1 MLLQNYLKT
10 AHAALPN
17 YSLFWNNGAIK
28 FLGTAKRKMKMHTT
42 FSTDLVLPGKYLPD
56 PELLIAAEVA
66 LEVGQ
71 PLLLAGEPG
80 TGKTTFAHYL
90 ATTLAPKWF
99 TPSEPNTPHS
109 LPLYRFDTKST
120 SVASD
125 LFYRFD
131 NLGRF
136 HAANEKHQNT
146 DNRDYI
152 SFEALGWAILFTRP
166 WEDVAD
172 LLPDEAKH
180 PGVGRSVVLIDEI
193 DKAPRDFPNDL
204 LNEIERM
211 FFRIPEIRVSKERPI
226 HGQGVGEVR
235 RIDANPHL
243 RPLVVLTSNNEKDL
257 PSAFLRRCVFHHIR
271 FPERENVA
279 RLRKIIAANLIEASG
294 PLADDALN
302 FFFDVRE
309 MGDLSKLPTTA
320 ELLTWMK
327 VLLSR
332 QWAKGKLKPKSSTLA
347 DLELAELQA
356 SLGVLSKTEYD
367 LGRVRALAALR
378 YPTRR

>member
-1 MLLQNYLKT
+1 
-10 AHAALPN
+10 
-17 YSLFWNNGAIK
+17 
-28 FLGTAKRKMKMHTT
+28 MHTT
-42 FSTDLVLPGKYLPD
+42 LTTDLALPSHYLPD

-66 LEVGQ
+66 MEVGQ

-80 TGKTTFAHYL
+80 TGKTTFARYL
-90 ATTLAPKWF
+90 AETLAPNWF
-99 TPSEPNTPHS
+99 KPREPDTPDT

-120 SVASD
+120 SVATD

-131 NLGRF
+131 SLSRF
-136 HAANEKHQNT
+136 HAANEPHQSTN
-146 DNRDYI
+146 NRDYI
-152 SFEALGWAILFTRP
+152 TFEALGQAILFSRP

-172 LLPDEAKH
+172 LLPDSAAH
-180 PGVGRSVVLIDEI
+180 PGVSRSVVLIDEI

-211 FFRIPEIRVSKERPI
+211 FFRIPEIRVSKERPVY
-226 HGQGVGEVR
+226 GQRAGEVR
-235 RIDANPHL
+235 RIDANAKL

-257 PSAFLRRCVFHHIR
+257 PGAFLRRCIFHHIR
-271 FPERENVA
+271 FPERENA
-279 RLRKIIAANLIEASG
+279 QRLRDIIAANISDASG
-294 PLADDALN
+294 PLAEEALN

-320 ELLTWMK
+320 ELITWIK

-332 QWAKGKLKPKSSTLA
+332 QWVKGKLKPKSSTLA
-347 DLELAELQA
+347 DLEFAELQA

-378 YPTRR
+378 YPARR